1 MYEASSA
8 NRYATLFYGQ
18 YDRTMRKFDYV
29 NARHNPPML
38 FHCAE
43 GKWKVTRLEVG
54 GTVVGLLPSFPYEQG
69 SVVLA
74 PGDILV
80 EYTDGVSEAMNAA
93 DEEWGEDRMIRTIR
107 AATAWRH
114 RKSCSASSPASTISW
129 PAPSSMTI

>member
-1 MYEASSA
+1 VYEASSA

-54 GTVVGLLPSFPYEQG
+54 GTVVGLLPSFPTSKARSCLPQ
-69 SVVLA
+69 
-74 PGDILV
+74 
-80 EYTDGVSEAMNAA
+80 
-93 DEEWGEDRMIRTIR
+93 
-107 AATAWRH
+107 AT
-114 RKSCSASSPASTISW
+114 SSSNTL
-129 PAPSSMTI
+129 TV